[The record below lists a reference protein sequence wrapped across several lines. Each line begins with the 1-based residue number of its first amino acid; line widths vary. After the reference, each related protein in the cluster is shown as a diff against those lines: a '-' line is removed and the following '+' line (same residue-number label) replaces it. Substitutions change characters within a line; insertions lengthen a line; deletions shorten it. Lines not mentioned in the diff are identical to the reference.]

1 MQCIYFIFI
10 IISSSHL
17 FFLSTINRGIVKGT
31 KSNPRIRITAVE
43 WSTFTS
49 SGPPPGRRAVA
60 NHPRRFRFRFDRG
73 TRARRVLAR
82 GSEHYLSGPL
92 YTVRSRSEGPNRRRF
107 VEVGATPA
115 SLGLYSLVVAISPV
129 KRDLFS
135 FICALA
141 RSPSS
146 SSQRSAGSRRAIW
159 RVFAAL
165 IREGFCL
172 DHRRLLDLRR
182 AGFGCSFS
190 HI

>member
-1 MQCIYFIFI
+1 MVNVYF
-10 IISSSHL
+10 L
-17 FFLSTINRGIVKGT
+17 RSTSRSKSRGEPSETV
-31 KSNPRIRITAVE
+31 PVPVR
-43 WSTFTS
+43 
-49 SGPPPGRRAVA
+49 SGYARASRRL
-60 NHPRRFRFRFDRG
+60 
-73 TRARRVLAR
+73 LAR

-165 IREGFCL
+165 IREGICL